1 MSLVLIL
8 TGITAFLVA
17 DATALPAAALPTS
30 APILPKPARAPRKKS
45 FSFGFLEKDNHS
57 IIL

>member
-45 FSFGFLEKDNHS
+45 FSFGF
-57 IIL
+57 

>member
-1 MSLVLIL
+1 LLLISSIYI
-8 TGITAFLVA
+8 TGAYFNWITTDLA
-17 DATALPAAALPTS
+17 DGLPEAAH
-30 APILPKPARAPRKKS
+30 ILPKPARAPRKKS